1 MGKSP
6 PTHLV
11 TLGCVENHFLKDK
24 EQPIFVVEFKLN
36 YSHKYVHSHYQKE
49 INNKELHIVP
59 FWKSMLNVF
68 LSR

>member
-24 EQPIFVVEFKLN
+24 EQPISVVEFKLN

-49 INNKELHIVP
+49 
-59 FWKSMLNVF
+59 
-68 LSR
+68 